1 MESVSKSLSGLAKN
15 PTVKKLRAFE
25 QSRMA
30 RMTTKQTLRKERVAK
45 ELKQLKLQVAESIKT
60 QAEDLLELASIF
72 SEDSE
77 TDE

>member
-1 MESVSKSLSGLAKN
+1 
-15 PTVKKLRAFE
+15 
-25 QSRMA
+25 
-30 RMTTKQTLRKERVAK
+30 MTTKQTLRKERVAK